1 MPHKVTALFLAA
13 FLCAL
18 SSCSTKSKGTE
29 EKTRQAGRAAQK
41 EALALEEKKSAA
53 LDKYIQTLT
62 ERERLAQ
69 LFVINLE
76 GDKNF
81 WFVERVDDGKKD
93 CPLIP
98 GGYIFFS
105 FNIAQDPAQI
115 AAFTDSVRDFARSND
130 LTEPFLCL
138 DAEGGYVNRLRGV
151 AGPLPE
157 NEWVSQN
164 LSPKEAFLL
173 YSLNAIQLRSLGFDL
188 NLSPVVEVQNES
200 NQEFLDGRSFGGA
213 EKVES
218 YASAAVVAYQTNK
231 VAAALKHFP
240 GNNSV
245 DPHAALPILSFAADE
260 FERDVLEPFKL
271 LVKEKPAG
279 VLMSHAL
286 VSVDGLDQKALQG
299 QASLQDQKTPAS
311 LSSYWIR
318 QILRGRIGF
327 DGLVFSDDIFMAAL
341 EKNGWPSERAV
352 KCAILAGVNCILMSE
367 KRFINEWKLVK
378 KLYDSDA
385 DFRAAADD
393 SIKRVFAFKLFAGI
407 LEWDFASQS
416 VRPSRVRQSLDERM
430 ERFCGAKILNLEALR
445 KYGQK

>member
-13 FLCAL
+13 SLCAAL
-18 SSCSTKSKGTE
+18 CSCSSKTRE
-29 EKTRQAGRAAQK
+29 REQKIRQAGRAAQ
-41 EALALEEKKSAA
+41 EESLALEEKKSAA
-53 LDKYIQTLT
+53 LDKYIQSLT

-76 GDKNF
+76 GDKKF
-81 WFVERVDDGKKD
+81 WFVERVDDPEQKGR
-93 CPLIP
+93 PLIP

-115 AAFTDSVRDFARSND
+115 AAFTDSVRDFARAENCA
-130 LTEPFLCL
+130 EPFLCL

-157 NEWVSQN
+157 NEWVSN
-164 LSPKEAFLL
+164 NISPKEAFLL

-188 NLSPVVEVQNES
+188 NLSPVVEVQNDA
-200 NQEFLDGRSFGGA
+200 NQEFLDGRSFGDA
-213 EKVES
+213 EQVER

-231 VAAALKHFP
+231 VAAVLKHFP

-245 DPHAALPILSFAADE
+245 DPHAALPILSFGLEE
-260 FERDVLEPFKL
+260 FERDVLRPFKFL
-271 LVKEKPAG
+271 AKEKPAG

-286 VSVDGLDQKALQG
+286 VGVDGLDEF
-299 QASLQDQKTPAS
+299 LQDQKTPAS
-311 LSSYWIR
+311 LSSYWIKK
-318 QILRGRIGF
+318 ILRERIGF
-327 DGLVFSDDIFMAAL
+327 AGLVFSDDIFMAAL

-352 KCAILAGVNCILMSE
+352 QSAILAGVNCILMSE

-378 KLYDSDA
+378 KLYDSDQA
-385 DFRAAADD
+385 FRAAADE
-393 SIKRVFAFKLFAGI
+393 SIKKVFAFKLDAGI
-407 LEWDFASQS
+407 LEWDYASQS
-416 VRPSRVRQSLDERM
+416 VRPSSSRPSIDERM
-430 ERFCGAKILNLEALR
+430 ERFYGAKSLNQEALK